1 MNPPSR
7 RQFVAGS
14 VVTITSIAGCLA
26 SGSESDPNGESA
38 PENDTE
44 TETETEPESD
54 EAATNDDLPTKVER
68 VLEVIPPASD
78 VDAGYEGF
86 VFTPLSDDDGDDT
99 ETEHGVQAEQVL
111 RQLRERSVDPE
122 EVTTAVTVI
131 PDGNQYGIGAAV
143 GSFDRVD
150 LGTAVEED
158 GDWYIG
164 DDGDRTFA
172 SEDGRVLFAGGD
184 DDVRSSI
191 VETGVDAAQGETESV
206 LAADPVVE
214 TFTRLDTSR
223 PIYFV
228 TAVDENFSSLEDGTL
243 RAISAGFGAGPRSM
257 DMEGTAENEYLLFP
271 ATDAELDDEAIGAIL
286 DVIEYGEI
294 VERDVDREED
304 VVYVETLVEAPP
316 EWDSEASPDATVHVD
331 IDRGVVTFEH
341 TDGESV
347 DSAHLELYH
356 DGELAAVQPSDE
368 YETFDVGDTISVDT
382 GPLAHLEL
390 RWIDEEANVYD
401 DYASVL
407 VGEDSFETA
416 YDLDEGTAE
425 FTYTGEL
432 EADPELLAV
441 TRRREDGTADSDGI
455 EQFSDAFDVLTAGDS
470 VTVDDVEI
478 GDRVSL
484 ELDVDTG
491 RNGIRPRL
499 ATVRASPPR
508 IAIHSHPD
516 DGLIGFYYGE
526 EERDADEFRVLVDG
540 EPAAFQFDDDHETLT
555 PRTEIELGEVP
566 LGSRVTVEWLEPD
579 EPIEIEIHLVR
590 PRIDLRM
597 AYGDADGTVTV
608 EHRDGDAVDADDL
621 ELRIDGEPAAVQPAD
636 EYDTFESTDALTVDV
651 EPFRSVGLVWIGVDS
666 GEDDSEHEREYT
678 LGRTVTGEDAIEG
691 SYDVDR
697 EEVELVYV
705 GAREADPSRIGVV
718 HRGDRTSGEPE
729 SLFEDAYETLTD
741 GDSIVVE
748 NVGVEDRVTV
758 MLTPDAD
765 AESATDRRVAHTYRP
780 IFRLVPEPRHA
791 FTFDHRDDELVA
803 TYHQDL
809 ERDADEFRILA
820 DGEETVVQPADEH
833 ETLEADDEVALGS
846 IPAGT
851 ELVVEWVAP
860 DEPTEVSEHVVVP
873 NATFDVEYDADAE
886 TVTLEHA
893 GGDEF
898 DADDL
903 SVMVEP
909 SIDEPTG
916 WDGHETITEGDT
928 TTIDTDED
936 EAPRAVY
943 VIYRERELVYDERLD
958 G

>member
-26 SGSESDPNGESA
+26 TGSESDPDGEST
-38 PENDTE
+38 PEDATE
-44 TETETEPESD
+44 TETESD
-54 EAATNDDLPTKVER
+54 EAATNDDLPTDVER
-68 VLEVIPPASD
+68 VLEVVPPASD
-78 VDAGYEGF
+78 VDASYEGF
-86 VFTPLSDDDGDDT
+86 VFTPLSDDGDDT

-122 EVTTAVTVI
+122 EVTTTVTVI
-131 PDGNQYGIGAAV
+131 PDGNQYDIGAAV
-143 GSFDRVD
+143 GSFDQVD
-150 LGTAVEED
+150 LGTTGEED
-158 GDWYIG
+158 GDWQIG

-172 SEDGRVLFAGGD
+172 SEGGRVLFAGGDD

-191 VETGVDAAQGETESV
+191 VETGVDAAQGETESI
-206 LAADPVVE
+206 LAVDPVVE
-214 TFTRLDTSR
+214 TFTRLDTSS
-223 PIYFV
+223 PIYFI
-228 TAVDENFSSLEDGTL
+228 TAVDENFSFLEDGTL
-243 RAISAGFGAGPRSM
+243 RAISAGFETTPM
-257 DMEGTAENEYLLFP
+257 NVEGTAENEYLLFP
-271 ATDAELDDEAIGAIL
+271 AADAELDDEAIEAIL

-294 VERDVDREED
+294 VDRDVDREED
-304 VVYVETLVEAPP
+304 VVHVETLVEAPP
-316 EWDSEASPDATVHVD
+316 EWDSDASPDATVHVA
-331 IDRGVVTFEH
+331 IDQGVVTFEH
-341 TDGESV
+341 TDGESI
-347 DSAHLELYH
+347 DTAHLELYH

-368 YETFDVGDTISVDT
+368 YETFDVGDTIRVDT

-390 RWIDEEANVYD
+390 RWVDEEANVYD

-407 VGEDSFETA
+407 VGEGSFETE

-432 EADPELLAV
+432 EADPELLAL
-441 TRRREDGTADSDGI
+441 TRRREDGTADSDGT

-470 VTVDDVEI
+470 VTVEDVEI

-508 IAIHSHPD
+508 VALHSRRD
-516 DGLIGFYYGE
+516 DGLTAYYYGE
-526 EERDADEFRVLVDG
+526 EERDADEFRVLIDG
-540 EPAAFQFDDDHETLT
+540 EFAEFQFSDDHETIT
-555 PRTEIELGEVP
+555 PDIEIELGEVP

-579 EPIEIEIHLVR
+579 EPIEIENHLVW

-597 AYGDADGTVTV
+597 EYDDADGTLAV

-636 EYDTFESTDALTVDV
+636 EYDTFESADALTVDV
-651 EPFRSVGLVWIGVDS
+651 EPFRRVVLVWIGADG
-666 GEDDSEHEREYT
+666 GEHDSEHEHEREHEYT
-678 LGRTVTGEDAIEG
+678 LGRTVTAEDAIEG
-691 SYDVDR
+691 SYDVDS

-705 GAREADPSRIGVV
+705 GAREADPSRIGVD
-718 HRGDRTSGEPE
+718 HRGDHGTGSREPE
-729 SLFEDAYETLTD
+729 PLFEEAYETLTD
-741 GDSIVVE
+741 GDSVVVE

-765 AESATDRRVAHTYRP
+765 AESTNDRPVTRIHRQ
-780 IFRLVPEPRHA
+780 IFRLVPEPRYA
-791 FTFDHRDDELVA
+791 FTFDHREDELVA
-803 TYHQDL
+803 TYRQDL

-820 DGEETVVQPADEH
+820 DGEETAVQPADEH
-833 ETLEADDEVALGS
+833 ETLEADDEIVLGS
-846 IPAGT
+846 ISAGT

-860 DEPTEVSEHVVVP
+860 DEPTQVSDHVVVP
-873 NATFDVEYDADAE
+873 NATFDVEYDPDAE
-886 TVTLEHA
+886 TVTLEHT

-916 WDGHETITEGDT
+916 WDDHETISEGDT
-928 TTIDTDED
+928 TTIATDEV
-936 EAPRAVY
+936 PRVVY
-943 VIYRERELVYDERLD
+943 VIYRERELVYDERLED
-958 G
+958 

>member
-26 SGSESDPNGESA
+26 SGSESGPNGEST

-44 TETETEPESD
+44 TERESD
-54 EAATNDDLPTKVER
+54 DETATADLPTDVER

-78 VDAGYEGF
+78 VDADYEGF
-86 VFTPLSDDDGDDT
+86 VFTPLPDDGT
-99 ETEHGVQAEQVL
+99 ETEHGIQAEQVL
-111 RQLRERSVDPE
+111 RQLRDGSVDPE
-122 EVTTAVTVI
+122 EVTTTVTVI
-131 PDGNQYGIGAAV
+131 PDGNQYGVGAAV

-158 GDWYIG
+158 GDWHVG
-164 DDGDRTFA
+164 DDGNRTFA

-191 VETGVDAAQGETESV
+191 VETGVDAARGETDSI
-206 LAADPVVE
+206 LAVDPVVE
-214 TFTRLDTSR
+214 TFTRLDTSK

-228 TAVDENFSSLEDGTL
+228 TAVDESFSSLEDGTL
-243 RAISAGFGAGPRSM
+243 RAISAGFEAVPGSM
-257 DMEGTAENEYLLFP
+257 DVEDTAENEYLLFP
-271 ATDAELDDEAIGAIL
+271 ATDAELDDEAIEAVL

-294 VERDVDREED
+294 VEKHVDREED

-341 TDGESV
+341 TDGESI
-347 DSAHLELYH
+347 DTAHLELYH

-368 YETFDVGDTISVDT
+368 YETFDVGDTVRVDA

-390 RWIDEEANVYD
+390 RWVDEEANVYD

-441 TRRREDGTADSDGI
+441 THRREDGTADPDGT
-455 EQFSDAFDVLTAGDS
+455 EQFADAFDALTAGDS
-470 VTVDDVEI
+470 VTVEDVEI

-491 RNGIRPRL
+491 RNGIRPRF

-508 IAIHSHPD
+508 VAIHSHSD

-526 EERDADEFRVLVDG
+526 EERDADEFLILVDG
-540 EPAAFQFDDDHETLT
+540 ESAPFQFDDDHETLT

-566 LGSRVTVEWLEPD
+566 IGSRVTVEWLEPD
-579 EPIEIEIHLVR
+579 EPIEIETHLVR

-597 AYGDADGTVTV
+597 AYDDADGTVTV

-636 EYDTFESTDALTVDV
+636 EYDTFESADVLTVDV
-651 EPFRSVGLVWIGVDS
+651 EPFRSVGLVWIGAD
-666 GEDDSEHEREYT
+666 GDEHDSEPENEYEYS

-705 GAREADPSRIGVV
+705 GAREADPSRIGVA
-718 HRGDRTSGEPE
+718 HRGDHGSGSREPE

-741 GDSIVVE
+741 GDSVVVE

-765 AESATDRRVAHTYRP
+765 AESATGHRMAHTYRP

-791 FTFDHRDDELVA
+791 FTFDHREDELVA
-803 TYHQDL
+803 TYRHEV
-809 ERDADEFRILA
+809 ERDADEFRILE
-820 DGEETVVQPADEH
+820 DGEETAVQPADEH

-846 IPAGT
+846 IPTGT

-860 DEPTEVSEHVVVP
+860 DEPTEVAEHVVVP
-873 NATFDVEYDADAE
+873 NATFDVEYDADAQ
-886 TVTLEHA
+886 TVTVEHA

-903 SVMVEP
+903 RVMVEP
-909 SIDEPTG
+909 GTDEPTG
-916 WDGHETITEGDT
+916 WDGHETVTEGDT

-936 EAPRAVY
+936 DAPRVAY
-943 VIYRERELVYDERLD
+943 VVYRERELVYDERLD